1 MEIASLT
8 PAMDELERALAW
20 AARPINIP
28 ADHRIVPTIQTS
40 GRRRGLCGWFLHNSW
55 STREG
60 DLCHEV
66 NFAAEQ
72 LDRPVEDIVET
83 AIHEL
88 AHLWAHSLDLKDCSA
103 AGRHNKVFKKHA
115 EALGLVCA
123 PPMDGRGYAYTHSS
137 PDLLAR
143 IAQELQPDVGK
154 FALFRLGQGSRKAPT
169 KMKKWGCGCTIVRCA
184 TGLDATC
191 DRCGGMFEVV
201 V

>member
-40 GRRRGLCGWFLHNSW
+40 GRRRACAWFLKNSW

-60 DLCHEV
+60 ELCHEV
-66 NFAAEQ
+66 NFSAEA
-72 LDRPVEDIVET
+72 LNRPVEFIVAT
-83 AIHEL
+83 AVHEL
-88 AHLWAHSLDLKDCSA
+88 AHLWAHSLGLKDCST
-103 AGRHNKVFKKHA
+103 AGRHNKVFKQHA
-115 EALGLVCA
+115 EALGLVVA
-123 PPMDGRGYAYTHSS
+123 SPMDHWGYAYTHAS

-143 IAQELQPDVGK
+143 MAHELQPDVGK

-184 TGLDATC
+184 TDLDATC